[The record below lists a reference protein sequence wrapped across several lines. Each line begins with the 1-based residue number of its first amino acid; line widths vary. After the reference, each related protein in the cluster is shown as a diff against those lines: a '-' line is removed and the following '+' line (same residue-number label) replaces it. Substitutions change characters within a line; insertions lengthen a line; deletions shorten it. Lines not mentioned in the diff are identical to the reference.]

1 MVIYLYLCGVAC
13 VAIYL
18 LHVWRYIYALVAIL
32 LSLSGVASVILFLCP
47 RDKAFVADNLC
58 ISNATFETL
67 IYASMNFC
75 HENSIIELP
84 VAWKLWGGLR

>member
-1 MVIYLYLCGVAC
+1 MA
-13 VAIYL
+13 

-47 RDKAFVADNLC
+47 RDKAFVAGNLC
-58 ISNATFETL
+58 ISNATFETS

-75 HENSIIELP
+75 HENSIIELL
-84 VAWKLWGGLR
+84 VSWKLWGRLR